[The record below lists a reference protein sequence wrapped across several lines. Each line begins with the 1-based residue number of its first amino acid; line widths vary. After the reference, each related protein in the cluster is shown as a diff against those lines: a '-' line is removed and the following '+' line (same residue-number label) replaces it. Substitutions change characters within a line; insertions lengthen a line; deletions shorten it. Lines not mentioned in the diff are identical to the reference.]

1 MADELIKVIKAA
13 PAAKPKTLQD
23 KAKLFKLYL
32 VGLVGASLGFVALL
46 VLVSYLNMP
55 GYIKITSLLLGAFLI
70 FDIHHSLKF
79 YVNRSD
85 S

>member
-13 PAAKPKTLQD
+13 PAAKPKLQD
-23 KAKLFKLYL
+23 RTKLLKFYL
-32 VGLVGASLGFVALL
+32 IGLVGASLGFVALL
-46 VLVSYLNMP
+46 LLVSYLNMP
-55 GYIKITSLLLGAFLI
+55 GYIKTTSLLLGAFLI

-85 S
+85 N